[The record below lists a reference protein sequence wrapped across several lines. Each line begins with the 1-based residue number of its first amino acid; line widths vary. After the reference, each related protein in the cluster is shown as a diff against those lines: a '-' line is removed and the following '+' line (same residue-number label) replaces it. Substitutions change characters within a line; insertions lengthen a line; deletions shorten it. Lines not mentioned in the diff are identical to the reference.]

1 MPQYGAI
8 TSSIDVAELTFYA
21 FVVFFIGLV
30 LYLRREN
37 RREGFP
43 LEAEHP
49 GYVHQHSL
57 LAAPRPKM
65 FRLTHGGVRYAPH
78 AEEPQHVA
86 AVPAAGFP
94 GAPLQPTGNPM
105 LDAVGPAA
113 YANRADVP
121 DTGFDDG
128 LPKIVPLRVAN
139 DFYIAEEDN
148 DPRGME
154 VLGADGAAAG
164 TVRDV
169 WVDRSEVILRYLEVS
184 VSTTGGARSVLV
196 PQPLANYDF
205 MKRQVHVDSILAS
218 QFADVPITKHPDQVT
233 HREEDQISAYFGGG
247 KLYATPLRLGPAI

>member
-8 TSSIDVAELTFYA
+8 TSYIDVAQLTLYA
-21 FVVFFIGLV
+21 FWLFFIGLV

-43 LEAEHP
+43 LEADQP
-49 GYVHQHSL
+49 GSVHRHGMLSI
-57 LAAPRPKM
+57 PRPKA
-65 FRLTHGGVRYAPH
+65 FKLTHGGTRYAPH
-78 AEEPQHVA
+78 AEAPQS
-86 AVPAAGFP
+86 VPARPAAAFP

-113 YANRADVP
+113 YAQRADVP

-139 DFYIAEEDN
+139 DFYIAKEDN

-154 VLGADGAAAG
+154 VVGADGIVAG

-169 WVDRSEVILRYLEVS
+169 WVDRSEVILRYLEV
-184 VSTTGGARSVLV
+184 VVPGPTGARSVLV

-205 MKRQVHVDSILAS
+205 TRGQVHVNSILAH
-218 QFADVPITKHPDQVT
+218 QFADVPTTQHPDQVT
-233 HREEDQISAYFGGG
+233 HREEDRISAYYGGG
-247 KLYATPLRLGPAI
+247 KLYATPLRLGPSL